1 MAEETSVWTYIP
13 HRLYSMSTIPS
24 IPSRSLFCS
33 MVGDL
38 FGLGLSDFQEEA
50 QWCVACGRMMLFFFF
65 FRRLLFSRELQD
77 TIESISSSY
86 LRLSG
91 ESR

>member
-13 HRLYSMSTIPS
+13 HRLYSMSIVPS
-24 IPSRSLFCS
+24 IPSTSLFCS

-50 QWCVACGRMMLFFFF
+50 QWCVACGGMMLFFFF
-65 FRRLLFSRELQD
+65 LEGFSFRVNFK
-77 TIESISSSY
+77 TP
-86 LRLSG
+86 
-91 ESR
+91 

>member
-13 HRLYSMSTIPS
+13 HRLYSMSIVPS

-50 QWCVACGRMMLFFFF
+50 QWCVACGRMMLFFF
-65 FRRLLFSRELQD
+65 LEGFSFHVNFK
-77 TIESISSSY
+77 TP
-86 LRLSG
+86 
-91 ESR
+91 

>member
-13 HRLYSMSTIPS
+13 HRLYSMSIVPS
-24 IPSRSLFCS
+24 IPSTSLFCS

-50 QWCVACGRMMLFFFF
+50 QWCVACGVWRDDAFFFF
-65 FRRLLFSRELQD
+65 
-77 TIESISSSY
+77 
-86 LRLSG
+86 
-91 ESR
+91 

>member
-13 HRLYSMSTIPS
+13 HRLYSMSIVPS

-33 MVGDL
+33 MVGEL

-50 QWCVACGRMMLFFFF
+50 QWCVACSRMMLFFF